1 MRIAVPREI
10 IPGETRV
17 ALVPETVARL
27 VKSGLEVAVEAGAG
41 AQATFTDE
49 AYRQAGATIVP
60 GARELYAA
68 ADVVLKVREPVSSE
82 PLGAHEADLIR
93 EGATLIAF
101 LGRDAGSQAAR
112 KLNARQVTAFSMEM
126 IPRISRAQKM
136 DALSSMS
143 TVAGYKAVLMGAATL
158 GKFFP
163 LLMTAA
169 GTIAPARVFVLG
181 AGVAGLQAIATARR
195 LGAVV
200 EAFDVRPAVRE
211 EVQSLGATF
220 VGHELLDEAAVAAGG
235 YAKEMTPEQQAK
247 QRQLVA
253 DRLKQSDVVV
263 STAMVPGRKAPI
275 LIPEATV
282 REMRPGSVIVDLAAE
297 MGGNCEL
304 TEPGTDVVR
313 HGVTILGPVN
323 LATTLPVHAS
333 QMYSRNISAL
343 LQNML
348 KDGALHLDFEDEI
361 TRETC
366 VTHEGRILKGPGAAA
381 TGGAGPVAGLPA
393 PTGGAEPAASSTGT
407 GSPAPVSKVS
417 T

>member
-1 MRIAVPREI
+1 MRIAVPRETV
-10 IPGETRV
+10 PGETRV
-17 ALVPETVARL
+17 ALIPETVARL
-27 VKSGLEVAVEAGAG
+27 VKSGLELSVEAGAG
-41 AQATFTDE
+41 ERAMFVDE
-49 AYRQAGATIVP
+49 AYRQAGAMLVADP
-60 GARELYAA
+60 RELYAG
-68 ADVVLKVREPVSSE
+68 ADVVLKVREPAAH
-82 PLGAHEADLIR
+82 PTLGVHEAELIR
-93 EGATLIAF
+93 QGAVLISF
-101 LGRDAGSQAAR
+101 LGRDPGSEAAR
-112 KLNARQVTAFSMEM
+112 KLAARGVTAFSMEM

-143 TVAGYKAVLMGAATL
+143 TVAGYKAVLLGAGAL

-200 EAFDVRPAVRE
+200 EAFDVRPAVRD

-220 VGHELLDEAAVAAGG
+220 VGHELLDAAAVAAGG

-253 DRLKQSDVVV
+253 DRLKQSDVVI
-263 STAMVPGRKAPI
+263 STAMVPGKKAPI

-282 REMRPGSVIVDLAAE
+282 REMRAGSVIVDLAAE

-304 TEPGTDVVR
+304 TEPGTDVVK

-323 LATTLPVHAS
+323 LPTTVPVHAS

-343 LQNML
+343 LTSL
-348 KDGALHLDFEDEI
+348 IKDKALNLDWDDEV
-361 TRETC
+361 TRDTC
-366 VTHEGRILKGPGAAA
+366 LVRGSAAPAPAAGAAA
-381 TGGAGPVAGLPA
+381 GAASGGAA
-393 PTGGAEPAASSTGT
+393 
-407 GSPAPVSKVS
+407 
-417 T
+417 

>member
-10 IPGETRV
+10 VPRETRV
-17 ALVPETVARL
+17 ALVPETVAKL
-27 VKSGLEVAVEAGAG
+27 VKSGLEVAVESNAGAL
-41 AQATFTDE
+41 AMFLDD
-49 AYRQAGATIVP
+49 AYRQAGAVIVAD
-60 GARELYAA
+60 ARELYAS
-68 ADVVLKVREPVSSE
+68 ADVALKVREPAMNDAC
-82 PLGAHEADLIR
+82 GAHEADLLR

-101 LGRDAGSQAAR
+101 LGRDAQTEAAKKLAAR
-112 KLNARQVTAFSMEM
+112 RVTAFSMEM

-143 TVAGYKAVLMGAATL
+143 TVAGYKAVLLGAATL

-200 EAFDVRPAVRE
+200 EAFDVRPAVRD

-235 YAKEMTPEQQAK
+235 YAKEMTPEQQAR

-253 DRLKQSDVVV
+253 ERLKQSDVVV
-263 STAMVPGRKAPI
+263 STAMVPGRKAPL

-304 TEPGTDVVR
+304 TQPGADIVR
-313 HGVTILGPVN
+313 HGVSVLGPVN
-323 LATTLPVHAS
+323 LAATVPVHAS
-333 QMYSRNISAL
+333 QMYARNVTAL
-343 LQNML
+343 LTHL
-348 KDGALHLDFEDEI
+348 VKDGRLHLDFEDEI

-366 VTHEGRILKGPGAAA
+366 LVRPAAGRPGGESDAAA
-381 TGGAGPVAGLPA
+381 ASTVAAGR
-393 PTGGAEPAASSTGT
+393 TS
-407 GSPAPVSKVS
+407 
-417 T
+417 

>member
-1 MRIAVPREI
+1 MRIAVPRETV
-10 IPGETRV
+10 PGETRV
-17 ALVPETVARL
+17 ALIPETVARL
-27 VKSGLEVAVEAGAG
+27 VKSGLELSVEAGAG
-41 AQATFTDE
+41 ERALFGDE
-49 AYRQAGATIVP
+49 AYRQAGATLVADP
-60 GARELYAA
+60 RELYAG
-68 ADVVLKVREPVSSE
+68 ADVVLKVREPAAH
-82 PLGAHEADLIR
+82 PTLGVHEAELIR
-93 EGATLIAF
+93 QGATLIAF
-101 LGRDAGSQAAR
+101 LGRDPGSEAAR
-112 KLNARQVTAFSMEM
+112 KLAARGVTAFSMEM

-143 TVAGYKAVLMGAATL
+143 TVAGYKAVLLGAGAL

-169 GTIAPARVFVLG
+169 GTIAPARVLVLG

-200 EAFDVRPAVRE
+200 EAFDVRPAVRD

-220 VGHELLDEAAVAAGG
+220 VGHELLDAAAVAAGG

-253 DRLKQSDVVV
+253 DRLKQSDVVI
-263 STAMVPGRKAPI
+263 STAMVPGKKAPI

-282 REMRPGSVIVDLAAE
+282 REMRAGSVIVDLAAE

-304 TEPGTDVVR
+304 TEPGTDVVK

-323 LATTLPVHAS
+323 LPTTVPVHAS

-343 LQNML
+343 LTSL
-348 KDGALHLDFEDEI
+348 IKDKALNLDWDDEV
-361 TRETC
+361 TRDTC
-366 VTHEGRILKGPGAAA
+366 LVRGSAAPAPAAGAAA
-381 TGGAGPVAGLPA
+381 GAASGGAA
-393 PTGGAEPAASSTGT
+393 
-407 GSPAPVSKVS
+407 
-417 T
+417 

>member
-49 AYRQAGATIVP
+49 AYRQAGSTIVP
-60 GARELYAA
+60 GARELYGA

-169 GTIAPARVFVLG
+169 GTIAPARLFVLG

-304 TEPGTDVVR
+304 TEPGTDIVR

-333 QMYSRNISAL
+333 QMYARNISAL
-343 LQNML
+343 LAHL
-348 KDGALHLDFEDEI
+348 VKDKALHLDFEDEI

-366 VTHEGRILKGPGAAA
+366 LVRAGAPAPAAA
-381 TGGAGPVAGLPA
+381 AV
-393 PTGGAEPAASSTGT
+393 PAAAGGT
-407 GSPAPVSKVS
+407 P
-417 T
+417 

>member
-27 VKSGLEVAVEAGAG
+27 VKSGLEVATEAGAG
-41 AQATFTDE
+41 ARAMFMDE
-49 AYRQAGATIVP
+49 AYGQAGATIVP
-60 GARELYAA
+60 GARELYAG

-101 LGRDAGSQAAR
+101 LGRDAQSEAAR
-112 KLNARQVTAFSMEM
+112 KLDARRVTAFSMEM

-282 REMRPGSVIVDLAAE
+282 REMRAGSVIVDLAAE

-333 QMYSRNISAL
+333 QMYARNISAL
-343 LQNML
+343 LTHL
-348 KDGALHLDFEDEI
+348 IKDKALHLDFEDEI

-366 VTHEGRILKGPGAAA
+366 LVRAGAPATPAA
-381 TGGAGPVAGLPA
+381 PVAAGGAP
-393 PTGGAEPAASSTGT
+393 
-407 GSPAPVSKVS
+407 
-417 T
+417 

>member
-10 IPGETRV
+10 VPREARV

-27 VKSGLEVAVEAGAG
+27 VKTGLEVAVEVNAGA
-41 AQATFTDE
+41 AATFLDD
-49 AYRQAGATIVP
+49 AYRQAGATLV
-60 GARELYAA
+60 GNGRELYAG
-68 ADVVLKVREPVSSE
+68 ADIVLKVREPVMNE
-82 PLGAHEADLIR
+82 TLGAHEADLVR

-101 LGRDAGSQAAR
+101 LGRDAQSEAAR
-112 KLNARQVTAFSMEM
+112 KLAARHVTAFSMEM

-143 TVAGYKAVLMGAATL
+143 TVAGYKAVLLGAAAL
-158 GKFFP
+158 GKIFP

-235 YAKEMTPEQQAK
+235 YAKEMTPEQQAR

-263 STAMVPGRKAPI
+263 STAVVPGKKAPI

-282 REMRPGSVIVDLAAE
+282 RGMRPGSVIVDLAAE

-304 TEPGTDVVR
+304 TEAGADIVR

-323 LATTLPVHAS
+323 LAASVPVHAS
-333 QMYSRNISAL
+333 QMYARNIAAL
-343 LQNML
+343 LQHL
-348 KDGALHLDFEDEI
+348 VKDGALNLDYADEI
-361 TRETC
+361 TRDTC
-366 VTHEGRILKGPGAAA
+366 LVRGSVGATTTAAVAAA
-381 TGGAGPVAGLPA
+381 PVAVGR
-393 PTGGAEPAASSTGT
+393 AS
-407 GSPAPVSKVS
+407 
-417 T
+417 

>member
-10 IPGETRV
+10 VPGENRV
-17 ALVPETVARL
+17 ALVPETVAKL
-27 VKSGLEVAVEAGAG
+27 VKGGLEVAVEAGAG
-41 AQATFTDE
+41 AGAMFPDE
-49 AYRQAGATIVP
+49 AYRLAGATIAS
-60 GARELYAA
+60 GARELYAG
-68 ADVVLKVREPVSSE
+68 ADVVLKVREPVANDA
-82 PLGAHEADLIR
+82 LGAHEADLIR
-93 EGATLIAF
+93 EGATVIAF
-101 LGRDAGSQAAR
+101 LGRDAQSEAAR
-112 KLNARQVTAFSMEM
+112 RMAARRITAFSMEM

-143 TVAGYKAVLMGAATL
+143 TVAGYKAVLMGAASL

-200 EAFDVRPAVRE
+200 EAFDVRPAVRD

-220 VGHELLDEAAVAAGG
+220 VGHELLDDAAVAAGG

-275 LIPEATV
+275 LIPESTV

-304 TEPGTDVVR
+304 TEPGADVVR

-323 LATTLPVHAS
+323 LAATLSVHAS
-333 QMYSRNISAL
+333 QMYARNISTL
-343 LQNML
+343 LTHL
-348 KDGALHLDFEDEI
+348 VKDNALHLDFEDEI
-361 TRETC
+361 TRDTC
-366 VTHEGRILKGPGAAA
+366 LVRAAA
-381 TGGAGPVAGLPA
+381 AVA
-393 PTGGAEPAASSTGT
+393 
-407 GSPAPVSKVS
+407 APVGSGGTS
-417 T
+417 

>member
-1 MRIAVPREI
+1 MRIVVPREI
-10 IPGETRV
+10 VPRETRV
-17 ALVPETVARL
+17 ALVPETVARV

-41 AQATFTDE
+41 AAATFGDE
-49 AYRQAGATIVP
+49 AYRAAGATIVP
-60 GARELYAA
+60 GARELLAD
-68 ADVVLKVREPVSSE
+68 ADVVLKVREPAAHPS
-82 PLGAHEADLIR
+82 LGVHEADLMR
-93 EGATLIAF
+93 PGAVLIAF
-101 LGRDAGSQAAR
+101 LGRDAQSEAAR
-112 KLNARQVTAFSMEM
+112 KLAARSVTAFSMEM

-143 TVAGYKAVLMGAATL
+143 TVAGYKAVLIGAASL

-200 EAFDVRPAVRE
+200 EAFDVRPAVRD

-275 LIPEATV
+275 LIPESTV
-282 REMRPGSVIVDLAAE
+282 REMRAGSVIVDLAAE

-304 TEPGTDVVR
+304 TEAGADVVR

-323 LATTLPVHAS
+323 LAASLPVHAS
-333 QMYSRNISAL
+333 QMYSRNIAAL
-343 LQNML
+343 LTHL
-348 KDGALHLDFEDEI
+348 VKDQALHLDFEDEI
-361 TRETC
+361 TRDTC
-366 VTHEGRILKGPGAAA
+366 LVRPGVTAPATAAA
-381 TGGAGPVAGLPA
+381 
-393 PTGGAEPAASSTGT
+393 PAAA
-407 GSPAPVSKVS
+407 PASATAGRTP
-417 T
+417 

>member
-10 IPGETRV
+10 IPGENRV
-17 ALVPETVARL
+17 ALVPETVAKL
-27 VKSGLEVAVEAGAG
+27 VKSGLEVAVETGAG
-41 AQATFTDE
+41 AQAMFADE

-68 ADVVLKVREPVSSE
+68 ADVVLKVREPVASDT
-82 PLGAHEADLIR
+82 LAAHEADLIR

-101 LGRDAGSQAAR
+101 LGRDAQSEAAR
-112 KLNARQVTAFSMEM
+112 KMAARGITAFSMEM

-143 TVAGYKAVLMGAATL
+143 TVAGYKAVLMAAATL

-195 LGAVV
+195 LGGVV

-220 VGHELLDEAAVAAGG
+220 VGHDLLDEAAVAAGG
-235 YAKEMTPEQQAK
+235 YAKELTPEQQAK

-263 STAMVPGRKAPI
+263 STAMVPGRTAPI

-304 TEPGTDVVR
+304 TQAGADVVR

-323 LATTLPVHAS
+323 LAATVPVHAS
-333 QMYSRNISAL
+333 QMYARNISAL
-343 LQNML
+343 LTHL
-348 KDGALHLDFEDEI
+348 IKDKALSLDFEDEI
-361 TRETC
+361 TRDTC
-366 VTHEGRILKGPGAAA
+366 LVRAGAAA
-381 TGGAGPVAGLPA
+381 ASAGAGAVAA
-393 PTGGAEPAASSTGT
+393 PIA
-407 GSPAPVSKVS
+407 APVGSEATS
-417 T
+417 

>member
-1 MRIAVPREI
+1 MRIGVPREI
-10 IPGETRV
+10 IPRETRV

-27 VKSGLEVAVEAGAG
+27 VKSGLEVTVETNAGAS
-41 AQATFTDE
+41 AMFLDD
-49 AYRQAGATIVP
+49 AYRTAGATIAAD
-60 GARELYAA
+60 ARELYAG
-68 ADVVLKVREPVSSE
+68 ADVVLKVREPVMNE
-82 PLGAHEADLIR
+82 TLGVHEADLVR
-93 EGATLIAF
+93 EGATLIAY
-101 LGRDAGSQAAR
+101 LGRDAQSEAAR
-112 KLNARQVTAFSMEM
+112 KLAARRVTAFSMEM

-136 DALSSMS
+136 DSLSSMS
-143 TVAGYKAVLMGAATL
+143 TIAGYKAVLLGAAAL
-158 GKFFP
+158 GKIFP

-200 EAFDVRPAVRE
+200 EAFDVRPAVRD

-253 DRLKQSDVVV
+253 ERLKLSDVVI

-275 LIPEATV
+275 LIPETTV
-282 REMRPGSVIVDLAAE
+282 KEMRPGAVIVDLAAE

-304 TEPGTDVVR
+304 TQAGAEVVR

-323 LATTLPVHAS
+323 LAATVPVHAS
-333 QMYSRNISAL
+333 QMYARNISAL
-343 LQNML
+343 LAEL
-348 KDGALHLDFEDEI
+348 VKDGQLRLDFEDEV
-361 TRETC
+361 TRDTC
-366 VTHEGRILKGPGAAA
+366 LVRPVQVGA
-381 TGGAGPVAGLPA
+381 
-393 PTGGAEPAASSTGT
+393 PAA
-407 GSPAPVSKVS
+407 PAVSGPAVVAR
-417 T
+417 TP